1 MVLHA
6 VLLVILLIILL
17 VCLLVLGDSLGIVVL
32 LILNLL
38 GVVLVLVM
46 VLHAVLLVI
55 PLLLVTLLDL
65 AITILLILIFILLFH
80 ILFVLL
86 GMGDGLVL
94 GVNHHLSGL
103 FSQIRLGGL
112 SDVLAFSLNGFLYGR
127 GARLSL
133 LNTVG
138 SLGIFLGLRGSGS
151 GLQGGSFGL
160 RFLQVEHHRI
170 QTTRF
175 QTL

>member
-1 MVLHA
+1 MLMLLVFF
-6 VLLVILLIILL
+6 LLVILL
-17 VCLLVLGDSLGIVVL
+17 
-32 LILNLL
+32 
-38 GVVLVLVM
+38 
-46 VLHAVLLVI
+46 
-55 PLLLVTLLDL
+55 DL
-65 AITILLILIFILLFH
+65 AIAILLILILLFH

-103 FSQIRLGGL
+103 FSKIRLGGL
-112 SDVLAFSLNGFLYGR
+112 SDVLAFSLNGFLYSR
-127 GARLSL
+127 GARFSL

-138 SLGIFLGLRGSGS
+138 SLGIFLGLRGGGS
-151 GLQGGSFGL
+151 SLQGGSFGL

-175 QTL
+175 QTLVHSLVNSIHHLVVFLLRVFVVNGGMDPN